1 MKEVLV
7 NIERC
12 LGCRSCEIACAVQH
26 SRSKNLF
33 SAIREPGRPR
43 RRVHVEAAAL
53 AEAGGEIE
61 GGAGVGVL
69 VRAQARPFPLQCRHC
84 QDAPCVDA
92 CMTGA
97 MHFEPDG
104 RVVNDPD
111 RCVGCWMCLMVCP
124 FGAITT
130 QQQPKL
136 ALKCDR
142 CPDLSQP
149 ACVSACPTHALTFAE
164 PDAFAQ
170 TKREHVT
177 VRIPNLAGYLAGKY

>member
-1 MKEVLV
+1 
-7 NIERC
+7 
-12 LGCRSCEIACAVQH
+12 
-26 SRSKNLF
+26 
-33 SAIREPGRPR
+33 
-43 RRVHVEAAAL
+43 
-53 AEAGGEIE
+53 
-61 GGAGVGVL
+61 
-69 VRAQARPFPLQCRHC
+69 
-84 QDAPCVDA
+84 VDA

-164 PDAFAQ
+164 PNAFAQ